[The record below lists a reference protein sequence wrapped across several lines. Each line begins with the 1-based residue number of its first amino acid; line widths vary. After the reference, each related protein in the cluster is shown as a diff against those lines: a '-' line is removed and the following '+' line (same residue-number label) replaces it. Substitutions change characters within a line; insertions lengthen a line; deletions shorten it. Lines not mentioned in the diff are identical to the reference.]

1 MFAYYNNGV
10 SQYLQET
17 SFFLYSIYNQVGLDF

>member
-1 MFAYYNNGV
+1 MFAYYNNIV
-10 SQYLQET
+10 SYNLQQT